1 MSGLEFNGSYKKIP
15 SFDFSTEFYG
25 LASKVWVLM
34 KAMEPK
40 GKRLNVKFKKK
51 KKQQKTPTLLS
62 ICPMPGSMVEVFYTH
77 VPSTSYWHYGNGVF
91 KFPELI

>member
-51 KKQQKTPTLLS
+51 KKKATKNPHFTEHLSYARLYGRSILYTRSINFLLALWKWS
-62 ICPMPGSMVEVFYTH
+62 F
-77 VPSTSYWHYGNGVF
+77 
-91 KFPELI
+91 